1 MKSTVS
7 MSRLVVAVLQ
17 QLAMRADVASWKA
30 EG

>member
-1 MKSTVS
+1 

-17 QLAMRADVASWKA
+17 QLAIRELAIRADVASWLA